1 MNHVW
6 DPPARQH
13 LEAAFEATCDALS
26 VLQVIDARAD
36 EQGSTKLQTKQAIES
51 LRRAIAD
58 LRAAR
63 GTEPSAL
70 SFGFVA
76 GATDTR
82 SGVSA
87 EPLESAAHSNPRRTA

>member
-6 DPPARQH
+6 DPPARRH
-13 LEAAFEATCDALS
+13 LEDAFEATCDALS

-36 EQGSTKLQTKQAIES
+36 EQSSMKLQTTQAIES

-63 GTEPSAL
+63 GTEQSAL
-70 SFGFVA
+70 ALGFVA
-76 GATDTR
+76 GVTDAR